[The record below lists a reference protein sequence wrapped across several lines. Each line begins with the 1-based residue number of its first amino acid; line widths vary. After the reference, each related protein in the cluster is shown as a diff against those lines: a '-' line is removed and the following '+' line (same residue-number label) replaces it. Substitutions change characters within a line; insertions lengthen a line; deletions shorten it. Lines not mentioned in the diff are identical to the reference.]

1 MSDPIVG
8 LIGVAGHYYTNFIE
22 TLLKEDQG
30 AKFHCLI
37 GIIMHRPDMTAG
49 HSYIFIGKAGTGKTT
64 IMNILR
70 RVFETDA
77 RIIFV
82 DDIDPNKIPI
92 DPSKTYFIATNLP
105 KERIKIKNATIFET
119 SGIRFPKRIYAIY
132 MHDFELFTDA
142 YKLICDS
149 EYQIWATAL
158 DLRNNL

>member
-1 MSDPIVG
+1 MSNSIIG

-22 TLLKEDQG
+22 TLLKDNQG
-30 AKFHCLI
+30 KNFHRLV
-37 GIIMHRPDMTAG
+37 GFIMHRSDMTAG
-49 HSYIFIGKAGTGKTT
+49 HCYIFTGKACSGKST

-82 DDIDPNKIPI
+82 DDSDPNKIQI

-105 KERIKIKNATIFET
+105 KEQNKIKDSTIFET
-119 SGIRFPKRIYAIY
+119 SGIRFPYHVYTTY

-149 EYQIWATAL
+149 EYRIWAADWGVRDYL
-158 DLRNNL
+158 